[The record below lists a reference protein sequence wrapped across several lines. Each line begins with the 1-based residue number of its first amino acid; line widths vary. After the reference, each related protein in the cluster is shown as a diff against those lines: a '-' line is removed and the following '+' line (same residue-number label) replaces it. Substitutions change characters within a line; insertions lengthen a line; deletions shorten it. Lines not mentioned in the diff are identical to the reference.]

1 MSSFLD
7 GINEDDEE
15 NQDLISDIW
24 ANDLITDDVENMDD
38 DQADE
43 EENIAI
49 TEENLAKAVQKAR
62 SLIKIIRRSQILMMF
77 INDKKNRSM
86 KSFD

>member
-1 MSSFLD
+1 M
-7 GINEDDEE
+7 
-15 NQDLISDIW
+15 W
-24 ANDLITDDVENMDD
+24 ANDLITSDVENMDV

-49 TEENLAKAVQKAR
+49 TKENLAKAVQKAR

-77 INDKKNRSM
+77 INDKKNR
-86 KSFD
+86 

>member
-15 NQDLISDIW
+15 NQDLISDMW
-24 ANDLITDDVENMDD
+24 VNDLITDDVENMDD

-62 SLIKIIRRSQILMMF
+62 SLIKIIRRSQILIMF
-77 INDKKNRSM
+77 INDKKYRSM